1 VWRRRCGPRRSD
13 RHGRKAAVAG
23 GASAQERQ
31 GQCATWQPQIIERPL
46 QLAVGDLEGAVRG
59 DRCAERS
66 TAEQL
71 TDERGTGAV
80 GLFDES
86 LDVFEFEA

>member
-1 VWRRRCGPRRSD
+1 
-13 RHGRKAAVAG
+13 
-23 GASAQERQ
+23 
-31 GQCATWQPQIIERPL
+31 L